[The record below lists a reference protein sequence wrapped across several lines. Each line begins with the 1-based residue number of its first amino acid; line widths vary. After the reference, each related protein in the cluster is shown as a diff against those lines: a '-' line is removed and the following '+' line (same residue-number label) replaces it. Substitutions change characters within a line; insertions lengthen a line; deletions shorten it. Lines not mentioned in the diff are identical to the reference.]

1 MVQLTTRRQPAVA
14 AKGDIFDEMFRR
26 LARFPTPMFE
36 TEYYGW
42 APAIEFTEV
51 DGAFV
56 VNAEL
61 PGVKNEDIEVNVE
74 NNVLIVKGKKDA
86 KKEEKGE
93 KYFIMERQYGEFERC
108 FTLPQTVDAVK
119 ISAEMKEGVLTVTLP
134 KSKEAVGR
142 KVAIKAG

>member
-14 AKGDIFDEMFRR
+14 PRGDIFDEMFRR

-36 TEYYGW
+36 TEYFAF
-42 APAIEFTEV
+42 APAIEFTEA
-51 DGAFV
+51 DGSFLV
-56 VNAEL
+56 TAEL
-61 PGVKNEDIEVNVE
+61 PGVKSEDIEVNVE
-74 NNVLIVKGKKDA
+74 NNVLTVKGKKES

-93 KYFIMERQYGEFERC
+93 KYYVSERQYGEFERC
-108 FTLPQTVDAVK
+108 FTLPQTIDASK
-119 ISAEMKEGVLTVTLP
+119 INAEMKEGVLTVTLP